1 MQPCNK
7 TLRFSLLFL
16 GVILFVSTSCLKK
29 IERTDDLN
37 TNIFDRE
44 YSGDIWYEVKNLA
57 QVTNDLGQIRA
68 RFSGQIYPDK
78 LPTLKPSAI
87 YILAEGTGFTEQVI
101 DLNQNGSGN
110 FPFSIDLPYVDGLV
124 EYCITLSIYD
134 EDQEIGINP
143 FSVCRDL

>member
-1 MQPCNK
+1 MQPRNK

-16 GVILFVSTSCLKK
+16 GVILLVSTSCLKK
-29 IERTDDLN
+29 IERTEDLN

-44 YSGDIWYEVKNLA
+44 YSGDIWYEVKTLT

-101 DLNQNGSGN
+101 DLNQNA
-110 FPFSIDLPYVDGLV
+110 
-124 EYCITLSIYD
+124 EW
-134 EDQEIGINP
+134 E
-143 FSVCRDL
+143 FSV